1 MHYRESFSCNLHIRA
16 VRVIINKK
24 KEQNTVMCKRRMKAF
39 FSIEL
44 PVAQKSKPKELHT
57 AGTTV
62 DQDVKNL
69 KGVEAEIEQFGCSH

>member
-1 MHYRESFSCNLHIRA
+1 MHYRESFSWNLHICT

-24 KEQNTVMCKRRMKAF
+24 NSTWWCTKKNKTFFF
-39 FSIEL
+39 FSVEL
-44 PVAQKSKPKELHT
+44 HSCTEKQAKELHT

-62 DQDVKNL
+62 DRDVNNS